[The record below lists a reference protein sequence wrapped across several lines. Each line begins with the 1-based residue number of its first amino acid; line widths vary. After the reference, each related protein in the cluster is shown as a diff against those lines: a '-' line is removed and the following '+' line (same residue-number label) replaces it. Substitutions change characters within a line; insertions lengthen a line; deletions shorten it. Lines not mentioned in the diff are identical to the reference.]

1 MFQTKY
7 CCQMSSFTKQRRVK
21 DFVTMVIFWSIAIWF
36 TSLSVSFCTKRV
48 FCFGRKLWNSFD
60 STSTT
65 YVQGQL
71 RPNLAL
77 FWSASQTTHFY
88 PTNLHNWQQHIWKL
102 NNIKYPHIYL
112 NSYFVSNKQ
121 SCYFVF
127 LIIKFIVFTHITLCK
142 IVMSMSL
149 WHFCICL
156 QNIILKIKYSY
167 KCPLFTS

>member
-71 RPNLAL
+71 WPNLAL

-88 PTNLHNWQQHIWKL
+88 PTNLHIWHQHIWKPNIL
-102 NNIKYPHIYL
+102 NIHTYTCI
-112 NSYFVSNKQ
+112 FE
-121 SCYFVF
+121 FVF
-127 LIIKFIVFTHITLCK
+127 CFKQTIVL
-142 IVMSMSL
+142 
-149 WHFCICL
+149 FCISNYKVHCL
-156 QNIILKIKYSY
+156 YTYNTAQDSYVNVTMAILH
-167 KCPLFTS
+167 LFTEHYFKNQILI